1 MNPYTFYFED
11 KNENILEQKVLWCTC
26 KKEAIEIA
34 KKLLGES
41 MDNDLFKIRTRKTF
55 DYETTK

>member
-11 KNENILEQKVLWCTC
+11 KDDNVIEQRVLWCTS